1 MGFGLN
7 RTAMQPLS
15 ACKAPDD
22 NASRTSTGSKGSKGS
37 WFSRKSGA
45 DDDSKAAECKLK
57 ANEPLPKDA
66 LKQHR
71 ESTGS
76 TVASSSVNGDKRR
89 SKGAASSG
97 SSVVSALS
105 TDSSRRSGRKR

>member
-1 MGFGLN
+1 MN

-15 ACKAPDD
+15 AFKAPDD

-37 WFSRKSGA
+37 WFSRKSA
-45 DDDSKAAECKLK
+45 DDNSKRAECKLK

-76 TVASSSVNGDKRR
+76 TVASSSVSGERR
-89 SKGAASSG
+89 SKGASSG

>member
-1 MGFGLN
+1 MN

-15 ACKAPDD
+15 AFKAPADD
-22 NASRTSTGSKGSKGS
+22 ASRTSSGSKGSKGS
-37 WFSRKSGA
+37 WFSRKSA
-45 DDDSKAAECKLK
+45 DDDSKKAECKIK
-57 ANEPLPKDA
+57 ANQPLPKDA
-66 LKQHR
+66 LKR

-76 TVASSSVNGDKRR
+76 TVASSSVSGERR
-89 SKGAASSG
+89 SKTASSG